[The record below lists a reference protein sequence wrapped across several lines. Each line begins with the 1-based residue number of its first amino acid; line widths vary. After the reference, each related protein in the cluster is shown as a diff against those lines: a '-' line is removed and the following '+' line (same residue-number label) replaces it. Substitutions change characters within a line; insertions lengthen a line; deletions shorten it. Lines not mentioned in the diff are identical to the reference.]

1 VALNLYELFCYQM
14 CFLHIVLFLRLLMFS
29 PQPQENTAVFLRQD
43 EMPPQV
49 WAAMGDN

>member
-1 VALNLYELFCYQM
+1 M
-14 CFLHIVLFLRLLMFS
+14 CFFHIVIFLRLLMFNPPS
-29 PQPQENTAVFLRQD
+29 QEGTTVFLRQD